1 MKGRVGEMKIRK
13 GCIQVQPF
21 LFYLCRMM
29 KRLLFILLF
38 FVSVLTGCTKV
49 EPTRTSGV
57 DKIDNI
63 IYQPND
69 PFVYGFS
76 FSAAKLVSSKTNP
89 KPDITLYVNADN
101 LPHRLTLQVSSLK
114 ASFFK
119 VGDFAD
125 EASAK
130 TAFDNL
136 KTVAVPQW
144 VDMADPI
151 VANQLWIFR
160 TGNDRYAKI
169 RIVSTVNELR
179 QLIPFGDCTF
189 QWVFQSDGSS
199 TFPGK

>member
-1 MKGRVGEMKIRK
+1 
-13 GCIQVQPF
+13 
-21 LFYLCRMM
+21 MM
-29 KRLLFILLF
+29 KRLLFTLLF

-49 EPTRTSGV
+49 EPTRTSGI
-57 DKIDNI
+57 DTLDNI

-76 FSAAKLVSSKTNP
+76 FSAAKLVSSKSNP
-89 KPDITLYVNADN
+89 KTDITLYVNADT

-114 ASFFK
+114 PSFFK

-136 KTVAVPQW
+136 KTVAVAQW
-144 VDMADPI
+144 TDMADPI
-151 VANQLWIFR
+151 IVNQVWIFR

-169 RIVSTVNELR
+169 RIVSTVNEVK
-179 QLIPFGDCTF
+179 QLIPFGECTF
-189 QWVFQSDGSS
+189 QWVFQPDGST
-199 TFPGK
+199 TFQGK